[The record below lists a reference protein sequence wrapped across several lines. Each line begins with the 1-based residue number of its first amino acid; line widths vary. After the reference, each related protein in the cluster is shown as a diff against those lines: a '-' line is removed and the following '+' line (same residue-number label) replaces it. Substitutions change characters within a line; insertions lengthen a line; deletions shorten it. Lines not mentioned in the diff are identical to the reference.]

1 MPPRPPMFL
10 TKSLTVS
17 INLAKLFVKSINNS
31 SFNKAEYKS
40 SAEAFTFLFAA
51 SQDSA

>member
-1 MPPRPPMFL
+1 MVVKVNL
-10 TKSLTVS
+10 SCTK
-17 INLAKLFVKSINNS
+17 AFVNNS